1 MNTHQQSVAVPHP
14 FDPDET
20 IEGEHVGTARRTDSP
35 WPWAVVRVGGATVR
49 VPAETLSDN

>member
-49 VPAETLSDN
+49 VPAETLSD